1 MTTVKG
7 SAKTRKVK
15 KRNFSSFTKKE
26 AFKQLAIENL
36 LSWTLTAEAHPVS
49 DFFQERLL
57 RLKRHFDLETCEES
71 KKLLIDAVCEEALEG
86 FDRLKVWK
94 GANLQSDT
102 TIGIADYLVTERKG
116 YLEAPFLCII
126 EAKKDDFEQGL
137 AQCLVEMQACQW
149 ENQQVSANVE
159 TQKLAPKLEILG
171 IVTNGSTWQ
180 FYRLTPQ
187 GEAYETSAFSIG
199 DLEMLLGR
207 LRFIF
212 QRCENNLAEL

>member
-1 MTTVKG
+1 MQC
-7 SAKTRKVK
+7 VK
-15 KRNFSSFTKKE
+15 KPWKDS
-26 AFKQLAIENL
+26 
-36 LSWTLTAEAHPVS
+36 
-49 DFFQERLL
+49 
-57 RLKRHFDLETCEES
+57 
-71 KKLLIDAVCEEALEG
+71 
-86 FDRLKVWK
+86 RLKVWK

-137 AQCLVEMQACQW
+137 AQCLVEIQACQW
-149 ENQQVSANVE
+149 ENQQVNANVE

-180 FYRLTPQ
+180 FYRLTSQ
-187 GEAYETSAFSIG
+187 WEAYETSAFSIG

-212 QRCENNLAEL
+212 QRCENNLAEP